1 MIDNISQATLDVI
14 EAIKTNQTVKFNY
27 GTDIPRE
34 IKPTGFY
41 GDFNGFEGTDET
53 TDAKEFRRFAFD
65 KITDWYGVSLPY
77 RVYVEM
83 EVLGHPSDNDI
94 RQKMYEILKDEEEL
108 LYKVEPIGLV

>member
-14 EAIKTNQTVKFNY
+14 EGIKQKRPVKFTY
-27 GTDIPRE
+27 IDHERI
-34 IKPTGFY
+34 IQPTGFY
-41 GDFNGFEGTDET
+41 GDFNGFEGTDEA
-53 TDAKEFRRFAFD
+53 TDAREFRRFAFD

-108 LYKVEPIGLV
+108 LYKVEPMGLV